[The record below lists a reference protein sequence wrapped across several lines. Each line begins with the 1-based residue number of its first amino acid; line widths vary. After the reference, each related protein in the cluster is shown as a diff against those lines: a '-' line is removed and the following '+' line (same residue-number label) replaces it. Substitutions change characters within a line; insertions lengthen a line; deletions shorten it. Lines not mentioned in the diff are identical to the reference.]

1 MDTQMDTVAVTS
13 PGSDER
19 PWHRRSRLYT
29 RESEIRRLQAEG
41 YSLAQIIRRLGLGVS
56 RPYLWRWLRRA
67 DAAAGAVRSAGEPAP
82 AVPPSAPAA
91 ADSAEAAA
99 DDAAAE
105 ALLAATDFSPPI
117 SSPRK

>member
-1 MDTQMDTVAVTS
+1 MDTQIDTVTVTS

-19 PWHRRSRLYT
+19 PWRRRSRLYD
-29 RESEIRRLQAEG
+29 REAEIRRLQAEG

-67 DAAAGAVRSAGEPAP
+67 ASARPAGEPAP
-82 AVPPSAPAA
+82 DETPAA
-91 ADSAEAAA
+91 PGAVDSTEAA

-105 ALLAATDFSPPI
+105 ALLATSNFTPPPI
-117 SSPRK
+117 GRSPR